1 MRREQDL
8 HANSILHSLEKKK
21 VLTGLFLKVHQCNC
35 VHYWL
40 YFRKSHTSPSSQITS
55 SLAVSS
61 SLILVLFNP
70 FRKLLL
76 FLFFGKSPSHPFS
89 SVSRLLAGAAVSP
102 SLSASRTGGGYAN
115 STLSFLNWLIEARM
129 LWRPCLCAALS
140 LFLLLSLSHT
150 DTHTHTHKTG
160 ISVPSASRRCISWK
174 KPVSDLVQE
183 RKSPY
188 KRLQPM
194 SETTTIFIVF
204 HLQISHLKVL

>member
-150 DTHTHTHKTG
+150 NTHTHTKL
-160 ISVPSASRRCISWK
+160 AF
-174 KPVSDLVQE
+174 L
-183 RKSPY
+183 
-188 KRLQPM
+188 
-194 SETTTIFIVF
+194 F
-204 HLQISHLKVL
+204 HLHREDASPEKSLSVIWSKNENHRINDCSRCQKQQPFS